1 MENMGKSSATIC
13 VPFGAETMENDPC
26 TVGTAR
32 NYTAG
37 TGDRQYTSAQA
48 KERNRQAFQRRMAQK
63 ASRIHVAEQET
74 SQIFGAEQTT
84 SRISGDEP
92 RLRAALADLEAM
104 KMLMARVTAT
114 LHALQ
119 FTVITPRCSQ
129 QPPIDPA
136 LADRIANLA
145 SERSSA
151 HSWSEE
157 EKHNDIGALA
167 AHRVGEMVL
176 CERAMRSFR
185 VIDNE
190 VHDIL

>member
-1 MENMGKSSATIC
+1 
-13 VPFGAETMENDPC
+13 
-26 TVGTAR
+26 
-32 NYTAG
+32 
-37 TGDRQYTSAQA
+37 
-48 KERNRQAFQRRMAQK
+48 MAQK

-74 SQIFGAEQTT
+74 SQICGAEQTT

-92 RLRAALADLEAM
+92 RLRAALVDLEAM
-104 KMLMARVTAT
+104 KMLMARITAT
-114 LHALQ
+114 LHALH

-129 QPPIDPA
+129 QPPINPA
-136 LADRIANLA
+136 LADLIANLA

-157 EKHNDIGALA
+157 EKHNDIRALA